1 MPFSASDR
9 HDVDYL
15 TSEVLDGLDDKTRR
29 FLLGT
34 SIFDRFTAT
43 ACDAVLCTDDSAGV
57 SPAWRVQTPFLVV
70 LDSRGA
76 WYRYN
81 HLFRDLRKAKEMVKS
96 YTEHYG
102 IGSARITLKKLT
114 NLRPARFIPG
124 RARPAKARDQPGHVH
139 LTIRAG
145 PSWAP
150 AGPGRTARPDVPWWR
165 PGSASRSGRTQEPG
179 EVSRARIA
187 LATGVATLRGE
198 SWGNPS
204 PVTACSGSS
213 TALAAS
219 KAPAG

>member
-9 HDVDYL
+9 HVVDYL

-57 SPAWRVQTPFLVV
+57 SPAWRVQTPFLVA

-114 NLRPARFIPG
+114 FAPQGLSPVEPARRRPVTSPVTSISPSGLGPVGRPRDQGGQLAPMCPGGG
-124 RARPAKARDQPGHVH
+124 RARPVDLGVRRN
-139 LTIRAG
+139 L
-145 PSWAP
+145 
-150 AGPGRTARPDVPWWR
+150 GRSV
-165 PGSASRSGRTQEPG
+165 GRE
-179 EVSRARIA
+179 
-187 LATGVATLRGE
+187 
-198 SWGNPS
+198 
-204 PVTACSGSS
+204 
-213 TALAAS
+213 
-219 KAPAG
+219 